1 MPSPE
6 RVYHGS
12 IRVFSLVFIA
22 IGLALLAVTLAA
34 GGGPL
39 SLGVLMGLVF
49 VAIGA
54 ARLWVAS
61 RMAR

>member
-22 IGLALLAVTLAA
+22 IGLVLLALTLAA

-54 ARLWVAS
+54 GRLWVSS